1 MKTTKMIDHN
11 IDIIPPFRA
20 LNIKEATQTATN
32 TASKIYR
39 QANFALPKQ
48 GPPAAGHF
56 SLPRQI
62 RQATILDMIRRRKT
76 KVVKIDSVKLGSGEP
91 IAIQSMTKVATTDIT
106 RCAQQ
111 VRALVAAGCHLVR
124 VAVPTRADS
133 AAFAKIVD
141 KVDVPLIAD
150 IHFSAA
156 RAIEAI
162 EAGAAKI
169 RLNPGN
175 IKKRA
180 DILWII
186 DAAKMHKTAIRIGVN
201 EASIRDLKK
210 ADVPAGRRIS
220 LMLREMTKY
229 VRLFESAE
237 FSNIVLS
244 AKSADVV
251 RTIEI
256 NRKIAAKFSYPI
268 HLGLTHAG
276 LAEDAKAA
284 SAVAI
289 GTLLAEGIGDTIRV
303 SVAGDPIQEV
313 HIAKE
318 ILKSLGLYKDNEPE
332 LIVCPTCGR
341 CRVDVVKLAR
351 QVKRVLS
358 RIDMPLRVAVMGC
371 VVNGPGEAADADL
384 AVCAAKGKGVIYR
397 HGRKVVTVP
406 ENKIIDALNKQLKR
420 LRP

>member
-1 MKTTKMIDHN
+1 
-11 IDIIPPFRA
+11 
-20 LNIKEATQTATN
+20 
-32 TASKIYR
+32 
-39 QANFALPKQ
+39 
-48 GPPAAGHF
+48 
-56 SLPRQI
+56 
-62 RQATILDMIRRRKT
+62 
-76 KVVKIDSVKLGSGEP
+76 
-91 IAIQSMTKVATTDIT
+91 MTKVATTDVA
-106 RCAQQ
+106 RCIKQ
-111 VRALVAAGCHLVR
+111 AGRLASAGAGLVR
-124 VAVPTRADS
+124 IAVATKADS
-133 AAFAKIVD
+133 RAFAKIVE
-141 KVDVPLIAD
+141 KSPVPLIAD

-180 DILWII
+180 DILRII
-186 DAAKMHKTAIRIGVN
+186 ASAKACGTAVRIGVN

-210 ADVPAGRRIS
+210 ADVPAGRRVG

-229 VRLFESAE
+229 VRLFAKAG

-256 NRKIAAKFSYPI
+256 NRRIAEKFSYPI

-276 LAEDAKAA
+276 LPEDAKAA

-289 GTLLAEGIGDTIRV
+289 GALLAEGIGDTIRV
-303 SVAGDPIQEV
+303 SVAGDPMQEV
-313 HIAKE
+313 LIAKE
-318 ILKSLGLYKDNEPE
+318 ILQSLGLYKLNEPE

-341 CRVDVVKLAR
+341 CQVDVVKLAR
-351 QVKRVLS
+351 QVKRVLK
-358 RIDMPLRVAVMGC
+358 DVKKPVRVAVMGC
-371 VVNGPGEAADADL
+371 IVNGPGEAVDADV

-397 HGRKVVTVP
+397 HGRKRTTVP
-406 ENKIIDALNKQLKR
+406 ENKLIKALVNELEKC
-420 LRP
+420 